1 MSTAADAPVKAGEP
15 ELAPPASARVAD
27 RSGSTFLVVLAMIG
41 VFVAMAAVVTPG
53 LVGALEFQ
61 RIEESAGRLERY
73 DRAIGKFAVDVSSNP
88 GTITQ
93 LTRQIVST
101 DLNSCGL
108 LYNNRQLKLDDGPWM
123 GPYVMR
129 VVPSNG
135 LLPLGIGT
143 IQNQLIRDPI
153 LAANKNDSGNLII
166 RVGDVELRSAQ
177 ALDLRIDGAVDAT
190 TGKVRWGV
198 VDAES
203 FVTLDYTIP
212 ITGC

>member
-1 MSTAADAPVKAGEP
+1 MSRAADAPVTAGDAS
-15 ELAPPASARVAD
+15 LALAASARVAD

-61 RIEESAGRLERY
+61 RIDESANRLGRY

-88 GTITQ
+88 GTIEQ
-93 LTRQIVST
+93 LTRQIVSS
-101 DLNSCGL
+101 DSNSCGSA
-108 LYNNRQLKLDDGPWM
+108 YNNQQLKLDDGPWK

-129 VVPSNG
+129 VVPSNE

-143 IQNQLIRDPI
+143 MQNRLIREPALASNRNDP
-153 LAANKNDSGNLII
+153 GNLVI
-166 RVGDVELRSAQ
+166 RVADVELRAAR

-190 TGKVRWGV
+190 AGKVRWGV
-198 VDAES
+198 VDAEN

>member
-1 MSTAADAPVKAGEP
+1 MSRAADVPVETGGSDRV
-15 ELAPPASARVAD
+15 PPGSRAED
-27 RSGSTFLVVLAMIG
+27 RAGSTFLVVLAMIG
-41 VFVAMAAVVTPG
+41 VFVAMAAAVTPG

-61 RIEESAGRLERY
+61 RIEESANRLGRY
-73 DRAIGKFAVDVSSNP
+73 DRAIGKFAIDVSSNP
-88 GTITQ
+88 GAIEQ
-93 LTRQIVST
+93 LTRQIVTS
-101 DLNSCGL
+101 DSNSCGL
-108 LYNNRQLKLDDGPWM
+108 SYTNKQLKLDDGPWK

-143 IQNQLIRDPI
+143 MQNRLIRDPI
-153 LAANKNDSGNLII
+153 LALNKNDPGNLII
-166 RVGDVELRSAQ
+166 RVADVELRAAR
-177 ALDLRIDGAVDAT
+177 ALDLRIDGAVDAS
-190 TGKVRWGV
+190 TGKVRWGA

>member
-1 MSTAADAPVKAGEP
+1 MSRAADAPVTAGRSD
-15 ELAPPASARVAD
+15 LAPAASARVAD

-61 RIEESAGRLERY
+61 RIDQSANRLGRY
-73 DRAIGKFAVDVSSNP
+73 DRAIGKFAVDVASNP
-88 GTITQ
+88 GTIEQ
-93 LTRQIVST
+93 LTRQIVSS
-101 DLNSCGL
+101 DSNSCGSA
-108 LYNNRQLKLDDGPWM
+108 YNNRQLTVDDGPWK

-143 IQNQLIRDPI
+143 MQNRLIRDPAQ
-153 LAANKNDSGNLII
+153 AANRNDPGNLII
-166 RVGDVELRSAQ
+166 RVADVELRSAR
-177 ALDLRIDGAVDAT
+177 ALDLRIDGAVDET